1 LSHCGSDAEAA
12 RKGVDALSPQFQQET
27 SSARMLVPRPTKLRS
42 QRDINLWR
50 IPLKLSLVAVGLFAI
65 TLIPDILDKYAIIHI
80 PSWLTMGSIDDARA
94 ILAAMMGAVATVL
107 ALIFSVA
114 LLVLS
119 MVSTLFGPRLLY
131 RFLQDWVSQV
141 TIGLFMATFVYICL
155 VFLVTHQDPQSTFIP
170 QVSLITSWVLV
181 VVSFGFLVY
190 YSHRV
195 ATSIQNPDMIGAIVD
210 DLYVAAGGARASGS
224 GEGSGPLPDDDAIL
238 RQAETG
244 ATVPCTKSGY
254 LQHVDHSALVA
265 AAHAADALI
274 VLKFRS
280 GQFLFRGEP
289 LAVITPAEKRDA
301 IEMAVVQGVHIGRHR
316 TLTQDSE
323 FGIAQVV
330 EIAIRAL
337 SPAVNDTFTGVASVD
352 WLAEALLTLAERPPL
367 EGNWYDS
374 SGQLRVW
381 MPPVRLERLAKLAFD
396 QIRQASATTP
406 AVLIRQLEA
415 IRRLAPR
422 LPSACRQTLSEEA
435 TAILE
440 TGSGLVALDR
450 RDLEAA
456 HRRARLTLDGLSNSI
471 G

>member
-1 LSHCGSDAEAA
+1 L
-12 RKGVDALSPQFQQET
+12 ALRFQPELNSKQRP
-27 SSARMLVPRPTKLRS
+27 APRRPTKLRS

-50 IPLKLSLVAVGLFAI
+50 IPLKLSLAAVALFGI
-65 TLIPDILDKYAIIHI
+65 TLIPDVLDKYGIIHI

-94 ILAAMMGAVATVL
+94 ILGAMMGAVATVL

-131 RFLQDWVSQV
+131 RFLQDWVTQV
-141 TIGLFMATFVYICL
+141 TIGLFMGTFVYICL

-170 QVSLITSWVLV
+170 QVSLIMSWALV
-181 VVSFGFLVY
+181 VLSFGFLVY

-195 ATSIQNPDMIGAIVD
+195 AKSIQNPDMIGAIVD
-210 DLYVAAGGARASGS
+210 DLYVAAGSALVSGP
-224 GEGSGPLPDDDAIL
+224 GEGIGPVPDNEAVL
-238 RQAETG
+238 HQAETG
-244 ATVPCTKSGY
+244 APVACATSGY
-254 LQHVDHSALVA
+254 LQQVDHGALVA
-265 AAHAADALI
+265 AAHAADVLI
-274 VLKFRS
+274 VLKFRP
-280 GQFLFRGEP
+280 GQFVLRGEP
-289 LAVITPAEKRDA
+289 LAAVVPADKGDA
-301 IEMAVVQGVHIGRHR
+301 IEIAIHKGVHIGRHR

-367 EGNWYDS
+367 EGNWYDT
-374 SGQLRVW
+374 GGRLRVW

-415 IRRLAPR
+415 IRRLARR

-435 TAILE
+435 DAILE
-440 TGSGLVALDR
+440 TGSGLVAVDR

-456 HRRARLTLDGLSNSI
+456 HRRARTTLDEMFHSGELSVDAPA
-471 G
+471 